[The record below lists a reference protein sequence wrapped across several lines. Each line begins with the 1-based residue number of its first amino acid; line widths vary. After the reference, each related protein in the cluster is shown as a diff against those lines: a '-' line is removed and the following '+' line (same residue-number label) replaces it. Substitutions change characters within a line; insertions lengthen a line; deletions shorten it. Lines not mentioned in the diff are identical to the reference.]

1 MPEKKAWRRLPA
13 GLKYVDEVAFRE
25 ATSIVGMLHIEDRD
39 LARPLRAR
47 MG

>member
-1 MPEKKAWRRLPA
+1 MPEKKAWQRLHV
-13 GLKYVDEVAFRE
+13 GLKYVDAVPFIEM
-25 ATSIVGMLHIEDRD
+25 TSIAGQIDIEDRD